1 MFANLMI
8 TKATEKIGNSFPTKI
23 KETIPIKSMTLL
35 KKKKKAG
42 FKQTGLGLGMDAH
55 GTQMYIY
62 TTEPKIWNMWS

>member
-8 TKATEKIGNSFPTKI
+8 TKATEKIRNSFPTKI

-42 FKQTGLGLGMDAH
+42 FKQNWARPWDGWTWHTDAYLNH
-55 GTQMYIY
+55 
-62 TTEPKIWNMWS
+62 SA